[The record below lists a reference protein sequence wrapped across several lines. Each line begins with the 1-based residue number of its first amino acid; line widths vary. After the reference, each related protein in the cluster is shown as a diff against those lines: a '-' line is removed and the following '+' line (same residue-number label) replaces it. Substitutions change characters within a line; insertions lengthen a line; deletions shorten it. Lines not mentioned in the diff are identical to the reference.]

1 MLWFFLFSKNKKLAL
16 IIWGCIIMSFSIMFF
31 VFAAPMVANIGR
43 TIDLSDP
50 DVNFRDIHN
59 NTHIKGEIPALWGQC
74 CYYEDDSGTTYYY
87 AVPKIEKDSD
97 GTVYISD
104 FIALGVRSPEDIKKC
119 DKLADATLRYA
130 RGYTDTIDAEAFYI
144 DGYVQNMG
152 YEMERYTKEYLSD
165 CKFNPNS
172 LVTCYIVSNSSS
184 PLVFFILGVV
194 FILIGGAMILCGFF
208 VIKNKSSENVSATG
222 KWDV

>member
-1 MLWFFLFSKNKKLAL
+1 
-16 IIWGCIIMSFSIMFF
+16 MSFSMMFF
-31 VFAAPMVANIGR
+31 IFATPMIVNLGN
-43 TIDLSDP
+43 TVDLSDP

-74 CYYEDDSGTTYYY
+74 CYYEDDSGKTYYY

-104 FIALGVRSPEDIKKC
+104 FIALGVTKPEDVKKC
-119 DKLADATLRYA
+119 DKLAEATLRYA
-130 RGYTDTIDAEAFYI
+130 RGYSDKIEAEPFYI
-144 DGYVQNMG
+144 DGYAQNMG
-152 YEMERYTKEYLSD
+152 YDMQRFTRDYLSD

-172 LVTCYIVSNSSS
+172 LVTTYIVNNSSS
-184 PLVFFILGVV
+184 PFAFFIMGVI
-194 FILIGGAMILCGFF
+194 FILVGGAMILGGFF
-208 VIKNKSSENVSATG
+208 IGKDKSKKNISTTG